1 MKFPLVVFDL
11 DGTLIDSLADLA
23 DSMNAVLARSG
34 LPVHP
39 MDSYRRFV
47 GDGVHNLVRRALP
60 DDRKSEEDIRRH
72 LDDMRAEYGRRWLDK
87 TRPYPGINDLLA
99 ALAARGVKTA
109 VLSNKPH
116 PATEHVTRALFP
128 RHAFSLV
135 RGAVPEL
142 PVKPDPAGAFHI
154 TKTLGVPAAQTLY
167 VGDTDTDMK
176 TGRAAGYT
184 VVGVAW
190 GFRPVEELVANG
202 AHHIVQTPAELL
214 ALAT

>member
-23 DSMNAVLARSG
+23 DSMNAVLARGG

-39 MDSYRRFV
+39 LDAYRRFV

-60 DDRKSEEDIRRH
+60 ADRKTDEDVKRFH
-72 LDDMRAEYGRRWLDK
+72 EGMREEYGRRWLDK
-87 TRPYPGINDLLA
+87 TRPYPGIDDLLS

-116 PATEHVTRALFP
+116 PATVHVTGALFP

-142 PVKPDPAGAFHI
+142 PVKPDPAGAFYI
-154 TKTLGVPAAQTLY
+154 TEKLGIPASQTLY

-202 AHHIVQTPAELL
+202 AHHIVHTPAELL
-214 ALAT
+214 SLLA